1 MYAKPYQRH
10 HKQQVEGD
18 NARMQGANGSQA
30 ELSTAESRR
39 NKILWFPY
47 PLELLVSF
55 LSKEDCILFPNQFVS
70 ITGTHIN
77 QATIPKRSR
86 FISSLVLR
94 LSSLPPQCVTTT
106 APPHQRGPGPRL
118 TTSFEYNIRR
128 EVPTNLHAPP
138 GCDTTYL
145 IGITRN
151 QQGYSNRGLRCIQ
164 SMVSNLFYFPTF
176 FINLENAN

>member
-1 MYAKPYQRH
+1 MSSHKTYPAFQLDEKLILQVGRDFMYAKPYQRH

-77 QATIPKRSR
+77 QATTPKRSR

-118 TTSFEYNIRR
+118 TTSFEYNI
-128 EVPTNLHAPP
+128 
-138 GCDTTYL
+138 
-145 IGITRN
+145 
-151 QQGYSNRGLRCIQ
+151 
-164 SMVSNLFYFPTF
+164 
-176 FINLENAN
+176 